1 MLGGIV
7 DLRLQ
12 HTLLRAALADADE
25 ATVHA
30 PVVSAAQVGRE
41 ATDAKLPRPEALLR
55 ELDLDRLLGLFE
67 FGLLNGEEFIP
78 LTLL

>member
-30 PVVSAAQVGRE
+30 PVVRAQVGRQ

-55 ELDLDRLLGLFE
+55 ELDLDGLLGLFE
-67 FGLLNGEEFIP
+67 FGLLDGEEFIP